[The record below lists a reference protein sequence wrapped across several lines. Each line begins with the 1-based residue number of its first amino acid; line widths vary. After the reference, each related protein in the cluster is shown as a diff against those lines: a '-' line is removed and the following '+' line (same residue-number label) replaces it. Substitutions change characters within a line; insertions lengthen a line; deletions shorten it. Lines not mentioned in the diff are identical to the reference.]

1 MMKKLI
7 ASLLLLLASH
17 GYAQQTGPAGGAA
30 PVQANSP
37 QSGPKGLQYK
47 VISGF
52 KQPFN
57 ADLQSYISN
66 GWTPVGGI
74 SVTSWN
80 NDLYFA
86 QLLSGP
92 AGSNY

>member
-1 MMKKLI
+1 MKNLI
-7 ASLLLLLASH
+7 VSLLLLLASH
-17 GYAQQTGPAGGAA
+17 GYAQQAGPDGSAA
-30 PVQANSP
+30 PSQANTP
-37 QSGPKGLQYK
+37 QSGSKALQYK

-52 KQPFN
+52 KQPFD

-66 GWTPVGGI
+66 GWSPVGGI

-92 AGSNY
+92 AVTNY